1 MNYKET
7 LEYIHAVSWTGSRPG
22 LERISEL
29 LRKMGNP
36 QDNLKFVHVAGT
48 NGKGSF
54 CAMLSSVLS
63 DAGYKTGLY
72 TSPYVK
78 YFNERM
84 SIDGEMISNGE
95 LSEIVGYVRTFA
107 DEMEDKPTEFEL
119 ICAVAFE
126 YFYRNGCDIVVLE
139 VGLGGRLD
147 ATNIIKTAELSVI
160 TGISLDHTA
169 LLGDTVEKIAE
180 EKAGIC
186 KAERPLL
193 YGGRDEAARE
203 VIKTHTEECKCKFT
217 ETDYSALKDVKYS
230 LDGTEFSFGEEKG
243 LKIRLLGSYQ
253 PYNVATVITAVQLLR
268 REGYNISDSAL
279 RKGLLDTVWH
289 ARFERLSEKPTVI
302 FDGGHNP
309 EGVSAAVESV
319 KAYFGSKRVRVITGV
334 MKDKDYSF
342 ISKKIGEVCHE
353 VFTVTPDN
361 PRALSAKEYA
371 DVFAALGVEAHPCQS
386 IREAVSVALEKSLKD
401 GAPIVALGSLYMY
414 EEFTRELELLV
425 KN

>member
-29 LRKMGNP
+29 LHKMGDP
-36 QDNLKFVHVAGT
+36 QDRLKFVHVGGT

-54 CAMLSSVLS
+54 CAMLSSVLTAS
-63 DAGYKTGLY
+63 GYKTGLY

-84 SIDGEMISNGE
+84 SIDGEMISNDE
-95 LSEIVGYVRTFA
+95 LSDIVGYVKTYA
-107 DEMEDKPTEFEL
+107 DAMEDKPTEFEL

-126 YFYRNGCDIVVLE
+126 YFYRNKCDIVVLE

-186 KAERPLL
+186 KTERPLL
-193 YGGRDEAARE
+193 YGGRDTAAGA
-203 VIKTHTEECKCKFT
+203 VIKQHAEKCKCKFT
-217 ETDYSALKDVKYS
+217 ETDYSALADVKYG
-230 LDGTEFSFGEEKG
+230 LDGTEFSFGDEEG

-253 PYNVATVITAVQLLR
+253 PYNAATVIIAVQLLR
-268 REGYNISDSAL
+268 LEGYNIPDSAL
-279 RKGLLDTVWH
+279 RRGLLDTVWH
-289 ARFERLSEKPTVI
+289 ARFELLSSEPVII

-309 EGVSAAVESV
+309 EGVSAAVNSV
-319 KAYFGSKRVRVITGV
+319 KEYFGDKRVRIITGV

-342 ISKKIGEVCHE
+342 ISKTVARVACE
-353 VFTVTPDN
+353 VFTVAPDN
-361 PRALSAKEYA
+361 PRALSAEEYA
-371 DVFAALGVEAHPCQS
+371 EIFCSMSVNSHACQS
-386 IREAVSVALEKSLKD
+386 VGEAVSAALEKSLKD
-401 GAPIVALGSLYMY
+401 GTPIVALGSLYMY
-414 EEFTRELELLV
+414 EEFTRELEDRI
-425 KN
+425 

>member
-29 LRKMGNP
+29 LHKMGDP
-36 QDNLKFVHVAGT
+36 QDKLKFVHVAGT

-54 CAMLSSVLS
+54 CAMLSSVLTAS
-63 DAGYKTGLY
+63 GYKTGLY
-72 TSPYVK
+72 ISPYVK
-78 YFNERM
+78 HFNERM

-95 LSEIVGYVRTFA
+95 LSETVGYVKTFA
-107 DEMEDKPTEFEL
+107 DEMQDKPTEFEL

-126 YFYRNGCDIVVLE
+126 YFYRNRCDIVVLE

-186 KAERPLL
+186 KDGRPLL
-193 YGGRDEAARE
+193 YGGRDGAAGE
-203 VIKTHTEECKCKFT
+203 IIKRRAEECKCKFT
-217 ETDYSALKDVKYS
+217 ETDYGTLKDVKYS
-230 LDGTEFSFGEEKG
+230 LSGTEFSCGKEKG
-243 LKIRLLGSYQ
+243 LKIKLLGSYQ
-253 PYNVATVITAVQLLR
+253 PYNAATVITAVQLLR

-289 ARFERLSEKPTVI
+289 ARFERLSENPVII

-342 ISKKIGEVCHE
+342 ISKKIGEVCCE

-361 PRALSAKEYA
+361 PRALSAREYA
-371 DVFAALGVEAHPCQS
+371 EIFSSEGLESHACQS
-386 IREAVSVALEKSLKD
+386 VGEAVSAALEKSLKD

-414 EEFTRELELLV
+414 EEFTRELELLLR
-425 KN
+425 N

>member
-29 LRKMGNP
+29 LQKMGKP
-36 QDNLKFVHVAGT
+36 QDSLKFVHVAGT

-54 CAMLSSVLS
+54 CAMLSSVLTA
-63 DAGYKTGLY
+63 AGYKTGLY

-84 SIDGEMISNGE
+84 SIDGEMISNDE
-95 LSEIVGYVRTFA
+95 LSEVVGYVKTYA
-107 DEMEDKPTEFEL
+107 DGMQDKPTEFEL

-126 YFYRNGCDIVVLE
+126 YFYRNKCDIVVLE

-169 LLGDTVEKIAE
+169 LLGDTVERIAE

-193 YGGRDEAARE
+193 YGGRDAAARE
-203 VIKTHTEECKCKFT
+203 VIKRHADKCKCKFT
-217 ETDYSALKDVKYS
+217 ETDYSALSDIKYS
-230 LDGTEFSFGEEKG
+230 LDGTEFSYGKEKD
-243 LKIRLLGSYQ
+243 LKIKLLGSYQ
-253 PYNVATVITAVQLLR
+253 PYNAATVITAVQLLR
-268 REGYNISDSAL
+268 GEGYNISDCAL
-279 RKGLLDTVWH
+279 RRGLLCTVWH
-289 ARFERLSEKPTVI
+289 ARFELLSNEPVII

-319 KAYFGSKRVRVITGV
+319 KAYFGSKRVRIITGV

-342 ISKKIGEVCHE
+342 ISKAIACIACE

-361 PRALSAKEYA
+361 PRALSAEEYA
-371 DVFAALGVEAHPCQS
+371 EVFSCRGVESHACQS
-386 IREAVSVALEKSLKD
+386 VGEALSAAVEKSLED
-401 GAPIVALGSLYMY
+401 GTPIVALGSLYMY
-414 EEFTRELELLV
+414 EEFTRESELLL